1 MSTATKERNAFFA
14 RPWKGPNREYDI
26 FKEGFIALVV
36 VGFLVVALSA
46 LFSSPDDPEITFKQ
60 WAQADSASFYQTVVT
75 QLSGESETAGYGAP
89 YNEGSD
95 GLSVGPLTMQK
106 WGGVTHPV
114 DTAQDFVIT
123 PLTTSQPNVTTRAA
137 LIVWNNADPDQRVK
151 WATDYNAALT
161 DAEGDP
167 TKVAAGDYGPVPTLA
182 QSTTDLAVAGAY
194 DNAMTGQGL
203 FYQTDQTK
211 QLLMMGDGGYMEGK
225 AVELNLGGDTW
236 GMVNEA
242 GSWPGQVWLAPWDVW
257 YQLPVFNAADEDTNS
272 FNRTMTDNADAII
285 TVIMVVF
292 FLIVTLLPW
301 IPGLRSIPKWIPLHR
316 LVWKDYYRKYGRV

>member
-1 MSTATKERNAFFA
+1 MSAASKERNAFFA
-14 RPWKGPNREYDI
+14 RPWRGANREYDI
-26 FKEGFIALVV
+26 FKEGFIALVI
-36 VGFLVVALSA
+36 VGVLTVALAA

-75 QLSGESETAGYGAP
+75 QLSGESETAGYGPP
-89 YNEGSD
+89 YNDGSD
-95 GLSVGPLTMQK
+95 GLTVGPLAMQK

-114 DTAQDFVIT
+114 DTAQDFVIA
-123 PLTTSQPNVTTRAA
+123 PLTTSQPDLTTRAA
-137 LIVWNNADPDQRVK
+137 LAVWDKADVDQRVT

-161 DAEGDP
+161 EAEGDP
-167 TKVAAGDYGPVPTLA
+167 TKVADGDYGPVPALA
-182 QSTTDLAVAGAY
+182 AATTAIAVNGAY

-242 GSWPGQVWLAPWDVW
+242 GSWPGQVWLMPWSFW
-257 YQLPVFNAADEDTNS
+257 YQLPVFNAADEDTS
-272 FNRTMTDNADAII
+272 TFNRTMTDNADSII

-292 FLIVTLLPW
+292 FLLVTLLPW